1 MDRESAEN
9 DGVLVLGATNAPWHL
24 DSAFL
29 RPGRFDRLIF
39 VPPPDEPARQE
50 IVKIIANGKPVTGLD
65 PAALAKRVKDFLC
78 QLNQSGKKQKALE
91 SIGEA
96 IRLRS
101 DAAFYHAVKSLI
113 LSDLHK
119 GKEALVVADAAIRL
133 DPEDA
138 FPLAAKAAAYSEMD
152 QWANVEAWS
161 LKALQ
166 IDSDHAMSANL
177 LTHALRLQGKSDE
190 NEIAVEQLLAAS
202 PEDSFAHVNAGWS
215 ALQRGDSKQAE
226 THFREALRLEPES
239 GSARD
244 GLLESF
250 RARSWFYRIYLSY
263 CFFMQR
269 FTGGKQWGII
279 VGIYIAYQLLQRWLE
294 TVNEMVAAVF
304 VILWLALVL
313 WVWLAPGIGNF
324 LILMDPSA
332 RLALKPGEKWQGLAV
347 GGGLVLGVFGT
358 ATGFGLSLDP
368 LLLGGIGLI
377 ASTVPAS
384 LTFANDSQKGRMIF
398 GVVTAAV
405 YAMTLVVVIKL
416 SLTPG
421 ATELDPVTK

>member
-1 MDRESAEN
+1 MSELNHGLLLQDQGRLDEAEAIFYSVLAREPEN
-9 DGVLVLGATNAPWHL
+9 DFVY
-24 DSAFL
+24 S
-29 RPGRFDRLIF
+29 RL
-39 VPPPDEPARQE
+39 A
-50 IVKIIANGKPVTGLD
+50 
-65 PAALAKRVKDFLC
+65 LC
-78 QLNQSGKKQKALE
+78 QLNQTGKKQKALE

-119 GKEALVVADAAIRL
+119 GKDALESADLAISL

-138 FPLAAKAAAYSEMD
+138 FPLAAKAAAYSELD
-152 QWANVEAWS
+152 RWAEVEEWS
-161 LKALQ
+161 MKALQ
-166 IDSDHAMSANL
+166 VDSDHAMAANL
-177 LTHALRLQGKSDE
+177 LTHALRLQGKVDQ
-190 NEIAVEQLLAAS
+190 NAAAVEQLLAAS

-215 ALQRGDSKQAE
+215 ALQQGDSRQAE

-239 GSARD
+239 GAARD

-279 VGIYIAYQLLQRWLE
+279 IGIYIAYQLMHRWLE
-294 TVNEMVAAVF
+294 KVNPVIAAVF
-304 VILWLALVL
+304 VLLWLALIL

-324 LILMDPSA
+324 LVLMDRSA

-347 GGGLVLGVFGT
+347 GGGLVLGVFCI
-358 ATGFGLSLDP
+358 ATGFGLSKDP

-384 LTFANDSQKGRMIF
+384 LTFANDSRKGRTLF
-398 GVVTAAV
+398 GAITAAV
-405 YAMTLVVVIKL
+405 YAMTLFVVIKVL
-416 SLTPG
+416 LGPVES
-421 ATELDPVTK
+421 ELDPVTKALGGFVLIAALLCTWLGNVRSLRREEVS